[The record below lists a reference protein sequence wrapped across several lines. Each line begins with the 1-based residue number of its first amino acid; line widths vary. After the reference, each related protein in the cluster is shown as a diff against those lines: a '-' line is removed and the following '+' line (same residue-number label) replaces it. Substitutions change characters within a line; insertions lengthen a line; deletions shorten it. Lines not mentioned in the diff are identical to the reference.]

1 MKINQVYSLL
11 NDINHQMYG
20 DDALAVNDLS
30 GIVAMGNSVMSGSV
44 DAFYKLLI
52 DRIGKVIIRRLDLE
66 LEFPNLMMND
76 FEFGAAIQKIT
87 IDPFDAVENSTY
99 NVTDQGFTPTLLD
112 APIATVY
119 QTFFTGADTFAFK
132 RKNPGSQL
140 FTAFTSAEAM
150 GAFIDAVAMAM
161 IDSMTISINNMSRTA
176 INNFIAEKIKA
187 ANGIINIADLYNT
200 GATTP
205 VTHFSDAML
214 NKDFLRFSTNIIR
227 KYLKYITMPN
237 VGYNVA
243 GRVRATA
250 RDNMHFFAL
259 TEYVGALESFLDSDT
274 WHTEFTS
281 IGGYQEVGYWQ
292 GNYNGTNFN
301 DPDAVS
307 SIKVTPS
314 SEEGQTTPT
323 NVEQSGIIAVM
334 ADRQAIFTGINK
346 RRSSAFYNPIDDYT
360 IIKAEATIQYC
371 NDTSENG
378 LIFVAEPTTP

>member
-87 IDPFDAVENSTY
+87 IDPFDSVENSTY

-187 ANGIINIADLYNT
+187 ANGIINIADLYNKN
-200 GATTP
+200 ATTP
-205 VTHFSDAML
+205 VTHFSDAMI

-323 NVEQSGIIAVM
+323 DVEQSGIIAVM

-360 IIKAEATIQYC
+360 IIKTEAIIQYC

-378 LIFVAEPTTP
+378 LIFIAEPTTP

>member
-11 NDINHQMYG
+11 NDINHQMFG

-87 IDPFDAVENSTY
+87 IDPFDSVENSTFE
-99 NVTDQGFTPTLLD
+99 VTDPGFTPTLLD

-187 ANGIINIADLYNT
+187 SNGIINIADMYN
-200 GATTP
+200 ANAATP
-205 VTHFSDAML
+205 VTDFGNAML
-214 NKDFLRFSTNIIR
+214 NKDFLRYSTNIIR

-292 GNYNGTNFN
+292 GNYDGTNFN

-307 SIKVTPS
+307 AIKVTPS

-323 NVEQSGIIAVM
+323 DVEQSGIIAVM

-378 LIFVAEPTTP
+378 LIFIAEPTTP

>member
-87 IDPFDAVENSTY
+87 IDPFDSVENSTY
-99 NVTDQGFTPTLLD
+99 KVTDQGFTPTLLD

-200 GATTP
+200 NATTP

-301 DPDAVS
+301 DPAAVS
-307 SIKVTPS
+307 SIEVTPS

-323 NVEQSGIIAVM
+323 DVEQSGIIAVM

-360 IIKAEATIQYC
+360 IIKAEATVQYC

-378 LIFVAEPTTP
+378 LIFIAEPTTP

>member
-87 IDPFDAVENSTY
+87 IDPFDSVENSTY
-99 NVTDQGFTPTLLD
+99 KVTDQGFTPTLLD

-200 GATTP
+200 NATTP

-301 DPDAVS
+301 DPAAVS

-323 NVEQSGIIAVM
+323 DVEQSGIIAVM

-360 IIKAEATIQYC
+360 IIKAEATVQYC

-378 LIFVAEPTTP
+378 LIFIAEPTTP

>member
-87 IDPFDAVENSTY
+87 IDPFDSVENSTY

-150 GAFIDAVAMAM
+150 GAFIDAVAMW
-161 IDSMTISINNMSRTA
+161 
-176 INNFIAEKIKA
+176 
-187 ANGIINIADLYNT
+187 G
-200 GATTP
+200 
-205 VTHFSDAML
+205 
-214 NKDFLRFSTNIIR
+214 
-227 KYLKYITMPN
+227 
-237 VGYNVA
+237 
-243 GRVRATA
+243 VR
-250 RDNMHFFAL
+250 L
-259 TEYVGALESFLDSDT
+259 
-274 WHTEFTS
+274 
-281 IGGYQEVGYWQ
+281 
-292 GNYNGTNFN
+292 
-301 DPDAVS
+301 S
-307 SIKVTPS
+307 SVP
-314 SEEGQTTPT
+314 
-323 NVEQSGIIAVM
+323 
-334 ADRQAIFTGINK
+334 
-346 RRSSAFYNPIDDYT
+346 
-360 IIKAEATIQYC
+360 YC
-371 NDTSENG
+371 IPMC
-378 LIFVAEPTTP
+378 L

>member
-76 FEFGAAIQKIT
+76 FEFGAAIQKLT
-87 IDPFDAVENSTY
+87 IDPFDSVENSTFE
-99 NVTDQGFTPTLLD
+99 VTDQGFTPTLLD

-200 GATTP
+200 NATTP

-323 NVEQSGIIAVM
+323 DVEQSGIIAVM

-360 IIKAEATIQYC
+360 IIKAEATVQYC

-378 LIFVAEPTTP
+378 LIFIAEPTTP

>member
-87 IDPFDAVENSTY
+87 IDPFDSVENSTY

-200 GATTP
+200 NATTP

-323 NVEQSGIIAVM
+323 DVEQSGIIAVM

-360 IIKAEATIQYC
+360 IIKAEATVQYC

-378 LIFVAEPTTP
+378 LIFIAEPTTP